1 MSAVVVVGGGLAGIA
16 AALECAD
23 AGAPVTLLEARP
35 RLGGATFSVE
45 KDGLWL
51 DNGQHVFLRCC
62 TAYRKF
68 VERIGAMDEVHLQP
82 RLEIPV
88 LTPGGRTSWL
98 RRNGLP
104 APLQLAGSLLR
115 FRPLSIRDR
124 LKLGPAVLALRRLR
138 LEDPALDRQTFGEW
152 LAAHGQSERAVDAL
166 WDLITLPTV
175 NLRARDASLALA
187 TKVFQT
193 GLLERGDASDVGYA
207 RVPLQRLH
215 GDDAEQA
222 LVQAAVNLHTKARVT
237 SIASTATGL
246 AVTWSGGTV
255 DADAVVLAVPHDEV
269 GDVLPSGALPAGVE
283 PARLGASPIVN
294 LHVVYDRNVTEHP
307 FAAGVGTPVQWVFD
321 RTASSGL
328 ADGQFLAVSLSGAT
342 DYISRSV
349 DELRAEFVPALASL
363 LPEAR
368 SAEVLSFFV
377 TREPRATFRG
387 VPGTAAHRPG
397 PVTAVPGL
405 FLAGAWTDTGW
416 PATMEGAVRSGVA
429 AARAAL
435 GQGASG
441 RERVAA

>member
-1 MSAVVVVGGGLAGIA
+1 MVGGGLAGIA

-23 AGAPVTLLEARP
+23 AGAAVTLLEARP
-35 RLGGATFSVE
+35 RLGGATFSIE

-62 TAYRKF
+62 TAYRRF
-68 VERIGAMDEVHLQP
+68 IERIGAEDEVVLQP
-82 RLEIPV
+82 RLRIPV
-88 LTPGGRTSWL
+88 LTPGGRVAWL
-98 RRNGLP
+98 RRSRLP
-104 APLQLAGSLLR
+104 APLHLAGSLLR
-115 FRPLSIRDR
+115 FRPLALGDR
-124 LKLGPAVLALRRLR
+124 LRLGPAVLALRRLR
-138 LEDPALDRQTFGEW
+138 LDDPGLDRQTFGSW
-152 LAAHGQSERAVDAL
+152 LAARGQSEGAVEAL

-175 NLRARDASLALA
+175 NLHARDASLALA

-215 GDDAEQA
+215 GDDAERALQQA
-222 LVQAAVNLHTKARVT
+222 GVRLQTKARVT
-237 SIASTATGL
+237 SIAPAPAGL
-246 AVTWSGGTV
+246 AVTWSGGTL
-255 DADAVVLAVPHDEV
+255 DADAVVLAVPHE
-269 GDVLPSGALPAGVE
+269 DVSDLAPSGALPAGVE

-294 LHVVYDRNVTEHP
+294 LHVVYDRRVTEHA

-328 ADGQFLAVSLSGAT
+328 ADGQCLAVSLSGAD

-349 DELRAEFVPALASL
+349 EELRAEFLPALAAL
-363 LPEAR
+363 FPDAR
-368 SAEVLSFFV
+368 SAEVRSFFV

-387 VPGTAAHRPG
+387 VPGSGAHRPG
-397 PVTAVPGL
+397 PVTGVPGL

-416 PATMEGAVRSGVA
+416 PATMEGAVRSGLA

-435 GQGASG
+435 GAGAAG

>member
-1 MSAVVVVGGGLAGIA
+1 MRVVVVGGGLAGVA

-23 AGAPVTLLEARP
+23 AGAAVTLLEARP

-62 TAYRKF
+62 TAYRGF
-68 VERIGAMDEVHLQP
+68 VARIGAEDEVVLQQ

-88 LTPGGRTSWL
+88 LTPGGHTSWL

-104 APLQLAGSLLR
+104 APLQLSGSLLR

-124 LKLGPAVLALRRLR
+124 AKLGPAVLALRRLR
-138 LEDPALDRQTFGEW
+138 LEDPGLDRQTFGEW
-152 LAAHGQSERAVDAL
+152 LTAHGQSERAVEAL

-175 NLRARDASLALA
+175 NLHARDASLALA
-187 TKVFQT
+187 AKVFQT

-215 GDDAEQA
+215 GDDAERA
-222 LVQAAVNLHTKARVT
+222 LEQAAVDLHTKARVT
-237 SIASTATGL
+237 GVTPAATGL
-246 AVTWSGGTV
+246 AVTWSAGTL

-269 GDVLPSGALPAGVE
+269 GDLLPSGALPAGVE

-294 LHVVYDRNVTEHP
+294 LHVVYDRKVTEHP

-328 ADGQFLAVSLSGAT
+328 ADGQFLAVSLSGAAG
-342 DYISRSV
+342 YVSRSV

-368 SAEVLSFFV
+368 SAEVVSFFV

-387 VPGTAAHRPG
+387 VPGTAVDRPG
-397 PVTAVPGL
+397 PVTGITGL

-416 PATMEGAVRSGVA
+416 PATMESAVRSGLA

-435 GQGASG
+435 GTGAVGS
-441 RERVAA
+441 ERVAA